1 MVLVSGS
8 ESTWSSEARGSLPL
22 VEPNLGS
29 AGSEKE
35 EVDAEDE
42 QDVTRGGEPPTPPR
56 GKTSFRRQSRGG
68 GGAPAISPP
77 PTVCRRGRGRLGWC
91 GAGDQLQVSEPGGP
105 RSGQEWLRP
114 RDGLGGDA
122 GGLWAWARHW
132 RIGGRGLTSAVSSAA
147 LDCSASEMAIFNS
160 NFMGGDG
167 GGGCGALTGVRKM
180 SAKLSSLERTERKRG
195 AKPQGLRRGRKRL
208 DGGGVDGASGT
219 GSGVGD
225 GSSRGSAGRADGWN
239 GGSRSLDGGFVW

>member
-8 ESTWSSEARGSLPL
+8 ESTWSSEALGSFPL

-35 EVDAEDE
+35 EVDAVDE

-56 GKTSFRRQSRGG
+56 GKTSFRRQGRGG
-68 GGAPAISPP
+68 GGARAISPP
-77 PTVCRRGRGRLGWC
+77 PTVCRRSRDRLGWC
-91 GAGDQLQVSEPGGP
+91 GVGGQLQVSGPGGP

-114 RDGLGGDA
+114 REGLERGA
-122 GGLWAWARHW
+122 GGLWSWARHW
-132 RIGGRGLTSAVSSAA
+132 RIGGRGLTDAVSSVAP
-147 LDCSASEMAIFNS
+147 DCSASEMAIFNS

-167 GGGCGALTGVRKM
+167 GGGRGALLGVRKM

-208 DGGGVDGASGT
+208 DGCGIDGGSST
-219 GSGVGD
+219 GSGAAAGLSG
-225 GSSRGSAGRADGWN
+225 GSSGRADGWN
-239 GGSRSLDGGFVW
+239 GGSRSLDGGTGW